1 MAMQWYVVHTYS
13 GFENRAKLALEDAIR
28 RYGVGDRF
36 GEVLVPTEQVVEV
49 KDGQKRTTRKVYPG
63 YVRPDGSRQ
72 RDLARGDLHAQG
84 HGLHRRQPQPAPI
97 PEAEVK
103 RITRQMTEDEDKP
116 KPVVHF
122 ERGEEIRI
130 VDGPFATMKGKV
142 EGEPDARRAAGHGEH
157 LRSADL
163 GRARL
168 HPGRAP
174 QLRQRTAAV
183 HGERRT
189 WPRRSSTRS
198 SCRSPRAANP
208 APPIGPALGAAG
220 VNIPC
225 SARSS
230 TLGRSP
236 RLPRE

>member
-49 KDGQKRTTRKVYPG
+49 KDGQKRTTTRKVYPG
-63 YVRPDGSRQ
+63 YMFVQMEVDNETWHVVTSTPKVTGFIGGSRN
-72 RDLARGDLHAQG
+72 
-84 HGLHRRQPQPAPI
+84 PPPI

-142 EGEPDARRAAGHGEH
+142 EEVNQTRAK
-157 LRSADL
+157 LRVMVSIF
-163 GRARL
+163 GRPTSVELDYTQVERL
-168 HPGRAP
+168 
-174 QLRQRTAAV
+174 
-183 HGERRT
+183 
-189 WPRRSSTRS
+189 S
-198 SCRSPRAANP
+198 
-208 APPIGPALGAAG
+208 
-220 VNIPC
+220 
-225 SARSS
+225 
-230 TLGRSP
+230 
-236 RLPRE
+236 